1 MPTKKSRRVTP
12 GRERRVKPAPPLAGA
27 PVVLGRSAPARVS
40 RPTPATPA
48 PIAAP
53 DEATRQLPA
62 AGIPQLALYDA
73 ATSSAAQQLFWA
85 CYTAGV
91 DTIRFAF
98 DVQSAFVKQLF
109 EVTPASLAYRY
120 HHAFHDR
127 ALA

>member
-12 GRERRVKPAPPLAGA
+12 GRERRVKPAKPLAGA
-27 PVVLGRSAPARVS
+27 PVVLGRSTPQRLP
-40 RPTPATPA
+40 RPKLATPA
-48 PIAAP
+48 PIAP
-53 DEATRQLPA
+53 PEAARQSPA
-62 AGIPQLALYDA
+62 AEAPQIALYDA
-73 ATSSAAQQLFWA
+73 AGPGPTQHLFWA

-109 EVTPASLAYRY
+109 EVMPAALAYQV
-120 HHAFHDR
+120 HHAFHHR